1 MLTTNRTLKLLYLVA
16 TLLPFIA
23 FNANAAQYKVAE
35 KLQNGDLMING
46 MAWRPAKACSHIG
59 KGDMVVFKQGNQNGH
74 CVSATI
80 IKDKETKPCQLWCD
94 I

>member
-1 MLTTNRTLKLLYLVA
+1 MLAKNSLVKIIYVVA
-16 TLLPFIA
+16 ALLPFMVC
-23 FNANAAQYKVAE
+23 NAEAGQYKVSE

-46 MAWRPAKACSHIG
+46 MAWRPTKACAHIS
-59 KGDMVVFKQGNQNGH
+59 KGDSVTFKEGNQNGH

-80 IKDKETKPCQLWCD
+80 VKDKETKPCQLWCD